1 MKRVTRRNLIWVV
14 VAFVIVTGV
23 LLSSFIKKDMGPCTK
38 YKCDVKNFRLSTT
51 INISKEGRN
60 FAKVKGNIL
69 KFITDP
75 LTMYDLNE
83 RKIAYASD
91 AYHFIAQDSH
101 LIYANDELPIEMVG
115 RFKVFGEAYDIYDE
129 NQNKIAKVTFNAFN
143 TKGRMYDREGTLI
156 ADYNSFFL
164 FKDFN
169 VRISE
174 KCNLNEKAVLMIFC
188 SYYSDQ
194 ATDAKVAANQNSSK

>member
-1 MKRVTRRNLIWVV
+1 MKRVTRRNFIWAV
-14 VAFVIVTGV
+14 VAIVVMTGV
-23 LLSSFIKKDMGPCTK
+23 LFSSFIKKDMGSCTK

-51 INISKEGRN
+51 IEISKEGNN

-83 RKIAYASD
+83 RKIAYAGD
-91 AYHFIAQDSH
+91 AYHFVAQDSH
-101 LIYANDELPIEMVG
+101 SIYANDESPTEMVW
-115 RFKVFGEAYDIYDE
+115 RFKFFGEAYDIYDE
-129 NQNKIAKVTFNAFN
+129 NQNKIAKVTFNVFN
-143 TKGRMYDREGTLI
+143 TKGRMYDTEGNLI

-174 KCNLNEKAVLMIFC
+174 KCKLNEKTVLMIFC

-194 ATDAKVAANQNSSK
+194 AADAKIATNKTSSK

>member
-1 MKRVTRRNLIWVV
+1 MRKVSKRKLIYVTM
-14 VAFVIVTGV
+14 VAVALVV
-23 LLSSFIKKDMGPCTK
+23 LLLSCTKKDIGACTE
-38 YKCDVKNFRLSTT
+38 YKCDVKNFKLSTT
-51 INISKEGRN
+51 IDILKENEN

-69 KFITDP
+69 KIVTDP
-75 LTMYDLNE
+75 LTMYDMNE
-83 RKIAYASD
+83 RKIAYAGD

-101 LIYANDELPIEMVG
+101 SIYVNDENPVEMVG
-115 RFKVFGEAYDIYDE
+115 LFKIFGEAYDIYDV
-129 NQNKIAKVTFNAFN
+129 NQNKIAKVTFNLFN
-143 TKGRMYDREGTLI
+143 TKGKMYDTQGNLI

-174 KCNLNEKAVLMIFC
+174 KCDLDEKAVLMIFC

-194 ATDAKVAANQNSSK
+194 AADAKASSSSNRH

>member
-1 MKRVTRRNLIWVV
+1 MERVTRRKLICVIFVV
-14 VAFVIVTGV
+14 VVLGLL
-23 LLSSFIKKDMGPCTK
+23 LLSCIKKDIGPCTK

-51 INISKEGRN
+51 INISKEGEN

-75 LTMYDLNE
+75 LTMYDSNE
-83 RKIAYASD
+83 RKIAYAGD
-91 AYHFIAQDSH
+91 AYHFITQDSH
-101 LIYANDELPIEMVG
+101 SIYVNDENPVEMVG
-115 RFKVFGEAYDIYDE
+115 LFKIFGEAYDIYDA
-129 NQNKIAKVTFNAFN
+129 NQNKIAKVTFNLFN
-143 TKGRMYDREGTLI
+143 TKGKMYDTQGNLI

-174 KCNLNEKAVLMIFC
+174 KCDLDEKAVLMIFC

-194 ATDAKVAANQNSSK
+194 AADEKASSSSNRH

>member
-1 MKRVTRRNLIWVV
+1 MKKVTRRSFIWAVIAIVV
-14 VAFVIVTGV
+14 VASV
-23 LLSSFIKKDMGPCTK
+23 LFSSFIKKDMGACTK

-51 INISKEGRN
+51 INISKEGKK
-60 FAKVKGNIL
+60 FVQVKGNIL

-83 RKIAYASD
+83 RKIAYAGD
-91 AYHFIAQDSH
+91 TYHFVAQDSH
-101 LIYANDELPIEMVG
+101 SIYVNDEAPIEMVG
-115 RFKVFGEAYDIYDE
+115 RFKIFGEAYDIYDE
-129 NQNKIAKVTFNAFN
+129 NQNKIAKVTFNVFN
-143 TKGRMYDREGTLI
+143 TKGRMYDREGNLI
-156 ADYNSFFL
+156 ADYSSFFL

-174 KCNLNEKAVLMIFC
+174 KCNLNEKDVLMIFC

-194 ATDAKVAANQNSSK
+194 ATDSKVTTDQNSSK